1 MMNATVVMNG
11 NAMLVK
17 VDGRLD
23 SQSAPELELKIN
35 ADLDGIASL
44 TLDFTD
50 LLYISSAGLRVVL
63 ACKKKMNAVQGEM
76 IVLNPNELV
85 MDVFEAT
92 GFSDLLDI
100 RQGV

>member
-1 MMNATVVMNG
+1 
-11 NAMLVK
+11 
-17 VDGRLD
+17 
-23 SQSAPELELKIN
+23 
-35 ADLDGIASL
+35 
-44 TLDFTD
+44 
-50 LLYISSAGLRVVL
+50 
-63 ACKKKMNAVQGEM
+63 MNAVQGEM

>member
-11 NAMLVK
+11 NVMLVK

-63 ACKKKMNAVQGEM
+63 ALKRK
-76 IVLNPNELV
+76 
-85 MDVFEAT
+85 
-92 GFSDLLDI
+92 
-100 RQGV
+100 